1 MAGEVAASTNAT
13 SISTA
18 ARFNPS
24 KSVQRHHSS
33 HHRNS
38 LTITVV
44 VFSALAIASIL
55 YSFLTRQ
62 LDSKGCREI
71 WLAPSYARISSFDS
85 THTRFASK
93 YGLYLYREQGYDRLE
108 PNGVPVLFIPGNAG
122 SYRQVRGLAAEAAH
136 QYYDTVT
143 AKGSYG
149 DGGARNLDF
158 FTADFNE
165 DFTAFHGRTLLDQA
179 EYLNDAIA
187 FILSLYK
194 TSSYSHRSSS
204 DFPLPRSVIL
214 IGHSM
219 GGIVAR
225 TMLTLPNYQPDSVN
239 TILTL
244 STPHVVP
251 PATFD
256 WDIVRIYDRI
266 NRYWRDSYSEKLV
279 GRNPLASVALVSIA
293 GGKLDLIVP
302 SDYASITSLVPSSNG
317 FTVFTSTMPNVWTGA
332 DHLAIVWC
340 DQCRKAIV
348 KSLLDIVDVREPT
361 QTKFLS
367 TRLQIFKDI
376 FLTGLES
383 STQRRAPFS
392 CMSTTFTMI
401 GTILTLS

>member
-108 PNGVPVLFIPGNAG
+108 VLTIHLTLQQPNGVPVLFIPGNAG

-165 DFTAFHGRTLLDQA
+165 
-179 EYLNDAIA
+179 
-187 FILSLYK
+187 
-194 TSSYSHRSSS
+194 
-204 DFPLPRSVIL
+204 
-214 IGHSM
+214 
-219 GGIVAR
+219 
-225 TMLTLPNYQPDSVN
+225 
-239 TILTL
+239 
-244 STPHVVP
+244 
-251 PATFD
+251 
-256 WDIVRIYDRI
+256 
-266 NRYWRDSYSEKLV
+266 
-279 GRNPLASVALVSIA
+279 
-293 GGKLDLIVP
+293 
-302 SDYASITSLVPSSNG
+302 
-317 FTVFTSTMPNVWTGA
+317 
-332 DHLAIVWC
+332 
-340 DQCRKAIV
+340 
-348 KSLLDIVDVREPT
+348 
-361 QTKFLS
+361 
-367 TRLQIFKDI
+367 
-376 FLTGLES
+376 
-383 STQRRAPFS
+383 
-392 CMSTTFTMI
+392 
-401 GTILTLS
+401 